1 MENGGCTVL
10 GEWLDVLPDGTYPNL
25 SVVQEMLGCLDSLEI
40 QPEYLLAAKRL
51 GRVIKIYANDRANMP
66 QVASLAKTI
75 MDKWSRMVFGISTTY
90 VNRTDEY
97 EDDLPRRDQ
106 YRKLKA
112 KLERMQAEVASDE
125 SDPDADPA
133 AKARKKQKSM
143 GLLAE

>member
-1 MENGGCTVL
+1 
-10 GEWLDVLPDGTYPNL
+10 
-25 SVVQEMLGCLDSLEI
+25 
-40 QPEYLLAAKRL
+40 
-51 GRVIKIYANDRANMP
+51 
-66 QVASLAKTI
+66 
-75 MDKWSRMVFGISTTY
+75 MVFGISTTY

-112 KLERMQAEVASDE
+112 KLEKMQAEVSSDE
-125 SDPDADPA
+125 SDTDADPA

>member
-1 MENGGCTVL
+1 
-10 GEWLDVLPDGTYPNL
+10 
-25 SVVQEMLGCLDSLEI
+25 
-40 QPEYLLAAKRL
+40 
-51 GRVIKIYANDRANMP
+51 
-66 QVASLAKTI
+66 
-75 MDKWSRMVFGISTTY
+75 MVFGISTTY

-112 KLERMQAEVASDE
+112 KLERMQAEVSSDE

>member
-1 MENGGCTVL
+1 M
-10 GEWLDVLPDGTYPNL
+10 
-25 SVVQEMLGCLDSLEI
+25 
-40 QPEYLLAAKRL
+40 
-51 GRVIKIYANDRANMP
+51 IKIYANDRANMP

-112 KLERMQAEVASDE
+112 KLERMQAEVSSDE